1 MWSIG
6 FVLVF
11 ILLIYTYIY
20 IGRQVDRQDI
30 VYGKKKRKKEMAL
43 SVSDEISR
51 EVNSRVN
58 RVKDYDIEDI
68 DAGGSGSGSSEIES
82 GDESGRLMKTAHY
95 VDVGRSKL
103 RDGLDMGLDDE
114 KYGGKVGSRDAL
126 FNSDSEEE
134 GENPSSE
141 SESPESFDESELSG
155 DTDES
160 SVSGT
165 ENDIESESENND
177 DNDNDNTVS
186 MTKRERLAHLIQHKT
201 RLTLNG
207 LSQTT
212 QRDAAKGY
220 CILQQSKL
228 FDSIID
234 TRIKLQKAV
243 AAANELPLSAHSW
256 NELIDNAEDSK
267 KIEKLLRVN
276 SELLDTVFHK
286 LVNFRTKFQA
296 EDHIYANRDSKSS
309 GNDNKNNKKKRQRS
323 SSELEQKNDELNTNL
338 KRYRSAVLSKWSS
351 KIQAASGNAALS
363 TTKFKAINQ
372 PADIQV
378 ENQLADMSR
387 LVKRTMLNRRNV
399 TPLNFESD
407 LKAGRLKGMAF
418 ERNQEE
424 REEEEEEEEEEFE
437 DIPKNYD
444 PRKKGNANNVAG
456 ALLGT
461 AVAENP
467 YIFDD
472 EDFYR
477 VLLNDLIDKKISGT
491 NTLQD
496 SESII
501 RVTAKS
507 GNSNNNKLNRN
518 IDTRASKGRKLNYS
532 IQQPLANYEAPTGTG
547 YRWSD
552 EQIDEFFAGLL
563 GRKINFNEEEE
574 ESEGEEGAMGEPQ
587 QEELNAIKDDDIQ
600 IFG

>member
-1 MWSIG
+1 
-6 FVLVF
+6 
-11 ILLIYTYIY
+11 
-20 IGRQVDRQDI
+20 
-30 VYGKKKRKKEMAL
+30 MAL
-43 SVSDEISR
+43 SVSEEISR

-68 DAGGSGSGSSEIES
+68 NGGGSSSSSDDEI
-82 GDESGRLMKTAHY
+82 GNDEQLMKTAHY

-103 RDGLDMGLDDE
+103 RDGLDVMGLADE

-126 FNSDSEEE
+126 FNSD
-134 GENPSSE
+134 GEVEPEVGSE
-141 SESPESFDESELSG
+141 SESSEDLDESELSSG
-155 DTDES
+155 TEDS
-160 SVSGT
+160 SVSDDD
-165 ENDIESESENND
+165 DI
-177 DNDNDNTVS
+177 DNDNDNALS

-207 LSQTT
+207 LSQTA
-212 QRDAAKGY
+212 QRDAGKGY

-228 FDSIID
+228 FDGIID
-234 TRIKLQKAV
+234 TRIKLQKAI

-256 NELIDNAEDSK
+256 NELIENAEDSK
-267 KIEKLLRVN
+267 KIEKLIRAN
-276 SELLDTVFHK
+276 SKLLDTVFNK
-286 LVNFRTKFQA
+286 LVNFRTKFQT
-296 EDHIYANRDSKSS
+296 EDHIFPAGDSSKV
-309 GNDNKNNKKKRQRS
+309 DNNKKRQRS
-323 SSELEQKNDELNTNL
+323 LSELEQKNDELNANL

-351 KIQAASGNAALS
+351 KIQAASGNAALLA
-363 TTKFKAINQ
+363 TKFKAINQ

-407 LKAGRLKGMAF
+407 LKAGRLKGVAF
-418 ERNQEE
+418 EGNQEE
-424 REEEEEEEEEEFE
+424 DDNEEEEEKFE

-444 PRKKGNANNVAG
+444 PRRKGNANNAAG
-456 ALLGT
+456 SSLST

-491 NTLQD
+491 DTLQD

-501 RVTAKS
+501 KVTAKS
-507 GNSNNNKLNRN
+507 GNSNNKLNRN

-563 GRKINFNEEEE
+563 GRKINFNEDEEGEEERGEEE
-574 ESEGEEGAMGEPQ
+574 E
-587 QEELNAIKDDDIQ
+587 EELNAIKDDDIQ